1 MSGFFLGLAIAMGAA
16 MLLSFYRLFYG
27 PTHFDRLTGLG
38 LIGTK
43 TVVIL
48 VLIGMVTHRVDL
60 LVDIALTYALMGFI
74 GTLALAKFFETGG
87 RA

>member
-1 MSGFFLGLAIAMGAA
+1 MKTFFFGMGLAMSFA
-16 MLLSFYRLFYG
+16 MLLSLYRVFRG
-27 PTHFDRLTGLG
+27 PTHFDRLIGLG

-48 VLIGMVTHRVDL
+48 VLLGVFTHVAGFW
-60 LVDIALTYALMGFI
+60 VDIALAYALICFI

-87 RA
+87 RI